1 MVGPVTMVVDSS
13 ALLCLLLDEPQ
24 AERVAESLEASS
36 RTLVA
41 APTLLEASIV
51 AEARLGPRG
60 VLNLQAALRT
70 AGIEVVPFTAED
82 AQVAAEAWRRFGR
95 GRHRANLNFGDC
107 MAYAAAFARG
117 APLQFVGDD
126 FARTDVIA
134 A

>member
-1 MVGPVTMVVDSS
+1 MVVDSS

-24 AERVAESLEASS
+24 AVRVAEALEASS

-70 AGIEVVPFTAED
+70 AGIEVVPFAAED

-95 GRHRANLNFGDC
+95 GRHRANLDYSDC
-107 MAYAAAFARG
+107 MAYATAVSHG
-117 APLQFVGDD
+117 APLLFVGDD
-126 FARTDVIA
+126 FARTDVPA